1 MTHLSPEAKHHI
13 LLEYSRDDATRSFT
27 ALAARHSIAGGWR
40 VLLRWHQ
47 QWNGTPQSLQRKA
60 GTGKQRALT
69 AAQVS
74 RHVRAPILA
83 ANRAH
88 RAISYSQLLP
98 TVCAKTGVEL
108 SLRTLQQYG
117 KEQLGAKH
125 KHSKKRTA
133 AESECN
139 ATCERL
145 HACVCVE
152 YSS

>member
-1 MTHLSPEAKHHI
+1 MPHLSPLTKHHI
-13 LLEYSRDDATRSFT
+13 LLEYSRDDTTRSFT
-27 ALAARHSIAGGWR
+27 VLAARHSIAGGWR

-47 QWNGTPQSLQRKA
+47 RWDGTPQSLQRKA
-60 GTGKQRALT
+60 GSGKQSALSR
-69 AAQVS
+69 VHIS

-88 RAISYSQLLP
+88 RAISYTQLLP
-98 TVCAKTGVEL
+98 TVRAKTGVEL
-108 SLRTLQQYG
+108 SLRTLQRYG
-117 KEQLGAKH
+117 KEGHGAKH

-145 HACVCVE
+145 HACVCME
-152 YSS
+152 YGG